1 MGSLETQVGTVL
13 NDLRARGI
21 PALLEYGKKWDG
33 YLGPLELSPSEWDK
47 RNDLSEWDRQTVLEI
62 MDRIKR
68 YHQRQMPQDD
78 QYFEGESLY
87 ALIHRPIRRV
97 GIYIPGGMPL
107 PSTLIMTGIPAKIA
121 GVSEIA
127 VCTPP
132 NSQGTIHPMILE
144 IAYHLGISEIY
155 KIGGIQAIGAMA
167 FGIGMEKVDKIFGPG
182 NRFVNEAKRQVYGH
196 VGIDSLAGPL
206 EICVIADHTAPST
219 WIREDLLSQKEHGA
233 DAKAWLLTDN
243 IELAEEFSK
252 EEQIEVRLLPDIR
265 SCVQQANLIAPEHLQ
280 IVTEKPEQWVD
291 LIQNAGA
298 IYLGQYTPVP
308 AADYFLG
315 SNHVLPTGGCARFS
329 SMLTVRD
336 FCKCSALARLS
347 QADFFEYRALGI
359 RMAREEGLEHHLKSL
374 EIREKEVQ
382 ST

>member
-1 MGSLETQVGTVL
+1 
-13 NDLRARGI
+13 
-21 PALLEYGKKWDG
+21 
-33 YLGPLELSPSEWDK
+33 
-47 RNDLSEWDRQTVLEI
+47 

-78 QYFEGESLY
+78 RYFEGDSLY
-87 ALIHRPIRRV
+87 GLIHRPIRRV

-144 IAYHLGISEIY
+144 IAHHLGIAEMY

-196 VGIDSLAGPL
+196 VGIDSLAGPS
-206 EICVIADHTAPST
+206 EICVIADHTAPSD

-233 DAKAWLLTDN
+233 DAKAWLLTDSFA
-243 IELAEEFSK
+243 LAEEFAQ
-252 EEQIEVRLLPDIR
+252 EEEIEVRLLPDIR
-265 SCVQQANLIAPEHLQ
+265 ACVQQANMIAPEHLQ
-280 IVTEKPEQWVD
+280 IVTEDPEQWVD
-291 LIQNAGA
+291 FIQHAGA

-336 FCKCSALARLS
+336 FCKSSALARLS
-347 QADFFEYRALGI
+347 QADFFAHRALGI
-359 RMAREEGLEHHLKSL
+359 HMASEEGLEHHRKSL